1 MIYTLDDIDKKRIRS
16 LLDEID
22 DKSIKFKY
30 FITLNYDTRVTD
42 IAQVWEDNRHLKKL
56 LRFYF
61 KRPVNFLFTT
71 EKHLDN
77 PESYFY
83 NSYHRHI
90 LMEGIKGVHHNKIKH
105 ILRHHHSIAT
115 DTKYRKGCD
124 IKPIEDLNLITSYIT
139 KQIDYSSLSK
149 NETKYIIDSKNSDI
163 GKNHYSIYGETR
175 DEHIYNSIRPK
186 RIFERADKVLQ
197 MVH

>member
-1 MIYTLDDIDKKRIRS
+1 
-16 LLDEID
+16 
-22 DKSIKFKY
+22 
-30 FITLNYDTRVTD
+30 
-42 IAQVWEDNRHLKKL
+42 
-56 LRFYF
+56 
-61 KRPVNFLFTT
+61 
-71 EKHLDN
+71 
-77 PESYFY
+77 
-83 NSYHRHI
+83 
-90 LMEGIKGVHHNKIKH
+90 MEGIKGVHHNKIKH